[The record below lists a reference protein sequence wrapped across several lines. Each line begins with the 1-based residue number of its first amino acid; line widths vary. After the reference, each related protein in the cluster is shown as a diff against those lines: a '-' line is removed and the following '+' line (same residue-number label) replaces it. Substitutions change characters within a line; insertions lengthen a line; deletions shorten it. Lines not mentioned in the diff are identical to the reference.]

1 MKLKIAG
8 KKFGRLLVLEEHKE
22 RGKNGDVLWKCVCD
36 CGEEAEL
43 KYFGKIKE

>member
-22 RGKNGDVLWKCVCD
+22 RGKNGDILWKCVCD
-36 CGEEAEL
+36 CGEEVIVRV
-43 KYFGKIKE
+43 GV

>member
-22 RGKNGDVLWKCVCD
+22 RGKMEIF
-36 CGEEAEL
+36 CGNVSVIV
-43 KYFGKIKE
+43 GKRLL